1 MKMMF
6 LAAAAVLTL
15 GAGSAFAAGNT
26 TAQPVQ
32 PQQRTTQAQAPN
44 DAADSAGV
52 YGSGIYVSSAPRH
65 EVWVY
70 GAMQSPGYSEGGEQ

>member
-1 MKMMF
+1 MKTMF

-32 PQQRTTQAQAPN
+32 PQQRTTQAQAAADP
-44 DAADSAGV
+44 ADSAGE
-52 YGSGIYVSSAPRH
+52 YGSGVYVSNSPRR

-70 GAMQSPGYSEGGEQ
+70 GAMQTPGASDGGQQ